1 MAISSSLKLSRR
13 EKIFFL
19 DTIGSLVGA
28 GIPLIKSLQL
38 LYFQATEKNIQKL
51 CLESKARI
59 ESGESLANISRSLP
73 SIFGGFDSAMF
84 EMGDATGKIGQI
96 FATLTEKE
104 EKSLEIERKVMGA
117 LVYPIAVISV
127 AILMVIGLLIFVIP
141 RIEAIYREAHTAL
154 PPLTRGVIALSH
166 FLQSYVLILAGGIVL
181 LIVGLK
187 FLSKQPAYRIMLEWA
202 MLRLPV
208 FGQLIRLRILVSF
221 ADFLSHLLTSG
232 ITIHR
237 ALDIVREGLGN
248 LTYSNHIADIA
259 TEVRNGTHLS
269 GSMGGEYLEKKLS
282 GAPLTE
288 SDVAAKSRLEAFGV
302 ELITSIKVGEQT
314 GNLSTML
321 AKSALRSNREID
333 TIVKNM
339 SSLLEPVIIILV
351 GGIVG
356 IIILAIM
363 MPFFNMA
370 KVIG

>member
-1 MAISSSLKLSRR
+1 M
-13 EKIFFL
+13 
-19 DTIGSLVGA
+19 GA
-28 GIPLIKSLQL
+28 GIPLVKSLQL
-38 LYFQATEKNIQKL
+38 LYFQASEKSVQKL

-59 ESGESLANISRSLP
+59 ESGESLASISRSLP
-73 SIFGGFDSAMF
+73 TIFSGFDSAMF

-154 PPLTRGVIALSH
+154 PPLTRAVIALSH
-166 FLQSYVLILAGGIVL
+166 FLQSYVLILAGVGVIGV
-181 LIVGLK
+181 IGLK
-187 FLSKQPAYRIMLEWA
+187 FLSRQPPYRILLERA
-202 MLRLPV
+202 MLRLPI
-208 FGQLIRLRILVSF
+208 FGRLIRLRILVSF
-221 ADFLSHLLTSG
+221 ADFLSHLLASG

-248 LTYSNHIADIA
+248 MIYGNHVMTIAG
-259 TEVRNGTHLS
+259 EVRNGTHLS
-269 GSMGGEYLEKKLS
+269 GAMGGDYLEKKLS
-282 GAPLTE
+282 GAELTPA
-288 SDVAAKSRLEAFGV
+288 DMAARSRLEAFGV

-339 SSLLEPVIIILV
+339 SSLLEPVIIMLV

-356 IIILAIM
+356 VIILAIM

-370 KVIG
+370 KVIN